1 MTSIKNDG
9 RCMRLDNS
17 DKSKGRDDLED
28 LRFLIV
34 KRMLNEFPELRRR
47 IKEHLKEG

>member
-1 MTSIKNDG
+1 
-9 RCMRLDNS
+9 MRLDSS
-17 DKSKGRDDLED
+17 DKTEIGDDVKN